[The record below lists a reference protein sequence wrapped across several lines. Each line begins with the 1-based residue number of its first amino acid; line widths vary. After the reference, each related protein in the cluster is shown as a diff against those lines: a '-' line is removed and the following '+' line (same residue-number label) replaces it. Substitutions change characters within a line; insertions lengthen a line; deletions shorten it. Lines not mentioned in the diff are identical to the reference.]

1 MLRYNIERM
10 ILMRGHTNP
19 KSYLKR
25 MGYTR
30 YVISHLLSN
39 PRHLDIAYIER
50 FCHELR
56 CTPNDLMEWEPSK
69 SEPTEKDHP
78 LTKLRRNDLSA
89 PVQSA
94 LLSVPAEK
102 LDEAVAYLQQ
112 LGKPE

>member
-10 ILMRGHTNP
+10 ILMRGHTDP

-30 YVISHLLSN
+30 YVISHLLAK
-39 PRHLDIAYIER
+39 PRHLDITYIER

-56 CTPNDLMEWEPSK
+56 CTPNELMEWIPSE
-69 SEPTEKDHP
+69 SEPIEDNHP
-78 LTKLRRNDLSA
+78 LTKLRRNGLST
-89 PVQSA
+89 PVYSA
-94 LLSVPAEK
+94 LLNVPAEK

-112 LGKPE
+112 LGEKE